1 MQQSLLFLTYEYDGN
16 GKVNS
21 SAGFIGN
28 VNPFRWK
35 SFYFDTETGLYY
47 ANGSYYD
54 PETGT
59 YLDASP
65 VYTIEKL
72 STHNLDRNGLMCNN
86 VLELSC
92 NPYTI
97 NTVIELYPDP
107 AYEIGERKIQWWH
120 WVIGGAFAL
129 GSFILA
135 AVTCGLTIAITAT
148 LIGAGVGAA
157 YGAFTAHTA
166 GQDVAK
172 GALVGM
178 LSGIIMGNT
187 AAIGTSIISSTVVA
201 GPLLQLNGNV
211 MAGLALSAVGGSAA
225 GIYSEIGNQL
235 NYYGQIVDFTGIVIS
250 ALEYGTTNA
259 LSMLIGLPIAKSKE
273 LMMILVGTWLFD
285 TIIGIIGAAI
295 DVLRSGLR

>member
-1 MQQSLLFLTYEYDGN
+1 MEEL
-16 GKVNS
+16 
-21 SAGFIGN
+21 
-28 VNPFRWK
+28 
-35 SFYFDTETGLYY
+35 YFDTETGLYY

-97 NTVIELYPDP
+97 NTVTELYPDP

-166 GQDVAK
+166 RSRRSKRRACRNVKRYNNGQYCRDRYK
-172 GALVGM
+172 YYVGCNF
-178 LSGIIMGNT
+178 SC
-187 AAIGTSIISSTVVA
+187 AVVA
-201 GPLLQLNGNV
+201 
-211 MAGLALSAVGGSAA
+211 
-225 GIYSEIGNQL
+225 I
-235 NYYGQIVDFTGIVIS
+235 
-250 ALEYGTTNA
+250 
-259 LSMLIGLPIAKSKE
+259 K
-273 LMMILVGTWLFD
+273 W
-285 TIIGIIGAAI
+285 
-295 DVLRSGLR
+295 